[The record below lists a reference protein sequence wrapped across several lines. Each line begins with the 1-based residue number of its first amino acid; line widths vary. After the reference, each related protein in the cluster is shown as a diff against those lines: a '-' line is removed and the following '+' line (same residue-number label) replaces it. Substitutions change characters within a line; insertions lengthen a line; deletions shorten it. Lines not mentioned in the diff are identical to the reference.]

1 MADIQE
7 IPLDIPEDI
16 PNNAEIITN
25 DAEPVE
31 DNAGPE
37 AIEEAAPPL
46 PDVVE
51 EKIKPAKAKAKGRPK
66 GAPNKGPSK
75 PRAKKTQVKETPV
88 IEAEE
93 PAAILGYEPSSPKR
107 NLRIQPPTSSEVAAA
122 MLKLLQDQTY
132 SRQSRRQRLHD
143 SWFQ

>member
-1 MADIQE
+1 MSESILE
-7 IPLDIPEDI
+7 IPLSTAEDTA
-16 PNNAEIITN
+16 NNTEIIAN
-25 DAEPVE
+25 NAEPVE
-31 DNAGPE
+31 DNTVPE
-37 AIEEAAPPL
+37 AVEEAAPPL
-46 PDVVE
+46 PEDIE
-51 EKIKPAKAKAKGRPK
+51 EKIKPPKAKAKGRPK

-88 IEAEE
+88 EVEE

-107 NLRIQPPTSSEVAAA
+107 NLRIQPPTSSEVAAS

>member
-7 IPLDIPEDI
+7 IPLDIPEEI
-16 PNNAEIITN
+16 ANNTEIITN

-46 PDVVE
+46 PDDIE
-51 EKIKPAKAKAKGRPK
+51 EKIKPKAKGRPK

-75 PRAKKTQVKETPV
+75 PRAKKAQVKETPV
-88 IEAEE
+88 EVEE